1 MTKYNSQVG
10 GGEYHIQFETTDRE
24 HYERVQQV
32 IRECIDSPAPEAS
45 CEEV

>member
-10 GGEYHIQFETTDRE
+10 CGEFHIQFETTDRE

-32 IRECIDSPAPEAS
+32 IRECIDDAVEVGDAS
-45 CEEV
+45 